1 MNLKI
6 KSAQSFGCTHRV
18 RMYVY
23 VFIGV
28 SAHTYMS
35 IYIYTVFLKK
45 ILLCLL
51 FCPGDLQ
58 HEYSGNDCRQLKG
71 PEARTEVSSLEY
83 LKLCMF
89 FSKKTFSAFLKFGG
103 YTQQDILIHKA
114 RARVRKYLI

>member
-6 KSAQSFGCTHRV
+6 KSVQSFGCTHRV

-51 FCPGDLQ
+51 FCQ
-58 HEYSGNDCRQLKG
+58 VICSMSTVETIAAN
-71 PEARTEVSSLEY
+71 
-83 LKLCMF
+83 
-89 FSKKTFSAFLKFGG
+89 SKALRPV
-103 YTQQDILIHKA
+103 L
-114 RARVRKYLI
+114 KYLLLKENLFCVSEVWWLHSTRHPDSQG